1 MTTDTKHTP
10 TPWEYDGQGYIFG
23 PDNEMIA
30 ELRGFGG
37 NLPMDINAAF
47 IVKSANCHDELVAAL
62 EEVKA
67 IGMGTSGQ
75 GMVNII
81 ITARAALAKA
91 KE

>member
-1 MTTDTKHTP
+1 
-10 TPWEYDGQGYIFG
+10 
-23 PDNEMIA
+23 
-30 ELRGFGG
+30 
-37 NLPMDINAAF
+37 MDINAAF